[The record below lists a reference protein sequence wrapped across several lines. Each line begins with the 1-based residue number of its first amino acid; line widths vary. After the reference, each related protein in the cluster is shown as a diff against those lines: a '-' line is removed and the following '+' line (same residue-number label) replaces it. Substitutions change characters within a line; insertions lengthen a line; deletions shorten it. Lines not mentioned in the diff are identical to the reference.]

1 MAEPLRFPDK
11 YFELFPQAH
20 RLPTEALMNML
31 HVTRLVT
38 DTYERIA
45 RSEGLSI
52 SGAETLRLLAL
63 AQGPLTPAELAS
75 SEFLSTATMTTVL
88 ATLERRGLVER
99 SPHPTDK
106 RKVLMSSTPAAT
118 EVLSRIM
125 DRYLKFGHQLMETLS
140 ERDLTKLQQ
149 LTVRLLAAVKFE
161 DYVDSTSNGEQ
172 LPA

>member
-1 MAEPLRFPDK
+1 MTEPLRFPDN
-11 YFELFPQAH
+11 YFELFPQAR

-31 HVTRLVT
+31 HVTRVVT
-38 DTYERIA
+38 DTYDRIA

-52 SGAETLRLLAL
+52 SGTETLRLLAL

-106 RKVLMSSTPAAT
+106 RKVLMSSTPAAA

-125 DRYLKFGHQLMETLS
+125 DRYLSFGHRLMETLS
-140 ERDLTKLQQ
+140 EKDLTTLQQ
-149 LTVRLLAAVKFE
+149 LTVRLLDAKLE
-161 DYVDSTSNGEQ
+161 DDSDSGAGGEQ